1 MFYPYISLGIV
12 IKEKRENHTS
22 FPDHL
27 AFVIS
32 EEPFYI
38 KNKKKNI
45 DSTLIRNINVKVDT

>member
-12 IKEKRENHTS
+12 IKKKHENHTS

-38 KNKKKNI
+38 KKQKKNI
-45 DSTLIRNINVKVDT
+45 DSKLIRNINVKVDT